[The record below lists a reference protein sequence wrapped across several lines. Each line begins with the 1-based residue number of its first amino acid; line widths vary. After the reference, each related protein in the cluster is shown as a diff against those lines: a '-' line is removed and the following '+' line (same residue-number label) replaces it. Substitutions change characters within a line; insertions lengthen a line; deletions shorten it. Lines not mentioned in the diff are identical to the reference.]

1 MALLLIRDDGI
12 GSRGSVD
19 WHLSLPI
26 PIRYAIEEVF
36 SIGYV
41 KIRSLDVFF
50 VLDLAAWTYDI
61 DTWLLLV
68 TSSRDI
74 FGLLRGSY
82 GNCLNQG
89 ALFLHPF
96 ALFMA
101 TLNLIIDLFSHLVF
115 EQTHHELGMLYFF
128 HRQFFSL

>member
-19 WHLSLPI
+19 WPLSLPI

-115 EQTHHELGMLYFF
+115 E
-128 HRQFFSL
+128 